1 MDCKCGIQFHQLPRC
16 LIFTFIHSIFTQC
29 HSSRYQNEVT
39 RSLPTYHTYLIWYSV
54 QFDPLFHQLIPAGVV
69 ILTDQQLDESP
80 SARYCL
86 FCLSPFQKQHD
97 SHQEHEAL
105 PHIYFNEF
113 PYPPSDPSTVAN
125 DSSIHQIFILQRPA
139 EAMCCPMQIATSVQ
153 CIGK

>member
-1 MDCKCGIQFHQLPRC
+1 MESLSALFISHTYTEYSVHTYHAIYTCESSDPSCWIANVESNFINSRC

-97 SHQEHEAL
+97 SH
-105 PHIYFNEF
+105 
-113 PYPPSDPSTVAN
+113 
-125 DSSIHQIFILQRPA
+125 
-139 EAMCCPMQIATSVQ
+139 
-153 CIGK
+153 